1 MGNDSQATDGPYS
14 VYCLCIDMIGSTKA
28 GLELPSRQYD
38 KFNRALVEQIKPHWE
53 ALDLTGGL
61 LKFTGDG
68 WRLMTNDPGK
78 VPALCCLAMI
88 MARGFQ
94 DEMSERTSIPAER
107 IPPLRLAVC
116 AGRDIRVELP
126 DGRQDWVGDSV
137 RRAVRA
143 AGYCFANEIIIDTPV
158 KYVVLRDFAIT
169 DVDVEGRT
177 KEGKPV
183 KAEEKLD
190 LHVLGDLKTEAAT
203 DSEAPEYYVYA
214 LEVMGKG
221 EEAGRM
227 TKEVSERL
235 EDEAGQLQGLEEEG
249 KLRDILRSWNRLMAR
264 VGSYSRVI
272 EILNGIREAG
282 VAPDVV
288 TYNIL
293 MNKAQ
298 EYDEAKMWFKRMVE
312 EGIEPDVVTY
322 TTLVKGASDYDVQK
336 MWFDRMVE
344 EGIEPNVVTYWML
357 IGRSPNFDEAKRW
370 AAMVAAGGRL
380 GSVAYN
386 RAIEKC
392 RDYREAKSWLEE
404 ISQTGV
410 RLSIGTYNS
419 MINKAADHEEAKTWL
434 EKMRRAGV
442 KPNIR
447 SYNAILQTK
456 GCTSDEA
463 KACIEE
469 MRSDGICPDGGTYN
483 IVMERAGTCEEAGEW
498 IKEMQEKGLG
508 RDAGTYNAVIGKAGN
523 FDEGKEWL
531 DRMREEGIRPNVNT
545 YCVLFTRDLGGKSAS
560 ELLEWYLGEEYHP
573 EEALEAAMGNY
584 ERGGR
589 TGEALYLARA
599 YPHLPAAGRI
609 IREYAERDI

>member
-1 MGNDSQATDGPYS
+1 VGNDSQATDGPYS

-322 TTLVKGASDYDVQK
+322 NTLINGASDCDEHRRWLDRMVQEGVEPTVVTYNTLINGASDYDEQK
-336 MWFDRMVE
+336 QWFERMVE
-344 EGIEPNVVTYWML
+344 EGIEPTVVTYNTL
-357 IGRSPNFDEAKRW
+357 INGAS
-370 AAMVAAGGRL
+370 
-380 GSVAYN
+380 
-386 RAIEKC
+386 
-392 RDYREAKSWLEE
+392 DYD
-404 ISQTGV
+404 V
-410 RLSIGTYNS
+410 
-419 MINKAADHEEAKTWL
+419 
-434 EKMRRAGV
+434 
-442 KPNIR
+442 
-447 SYNAILQTK
+447 
-456 GCTSDEA
+456 
-463 KACIEE
+463 
-469 MRSDGICPDGGTYN
+469 
-483 IVMERAGTCEEAGEW
+483 
-498 IKEMQEKGLG
+498 
-508 RDAGTYNAVIGKAGN
+508 
-523 FDEGKEWL
+523 
-531 DRMREEGIRPNVNT
+531 
-545 YCVLFTRDLGGKSAS
+545 
-560 ELLEWYLGEEYHP
+560 
-573 EEALEAAMGNY
+573 
-584 ERGGR
+584 
-589 TGEALYLARA
+589 
-599 YPHLPAAGRI
+599 
-609 IREYAERDI
+609 